1 MKISDLFKSISGLF
15 LIATV
20 IISCSS
26 EIGGKNQEITIVR
39 KDKERKV
46 DILAGGKLITSFCW
60 PENVYKPVFYPVYTL
75 SGTEVTRGF
84 PLNPRAGERDD
95 HIHQV
100 GIWFNYGNVNGI
112 DFWGNGSQGYK
123 SENGGEIKLVKIE
136 NIKGGKGEGS
146 MSILASWQDPSGKE
160 LLSEKTEFNFFA
172 RGNYYIIDRITIL
185 TAQDSDVTM
194 KDTKEG
200 MYAIRVARQLEL
212 PSKEDVFLLDQSGK
226 PGSEKASEN
235 VGVTGNYRSSE
246 GIEGDAVWGTRARWM
261 NLSGTINDEK
271 ISIVI
276 CDHPDNISY
285 PTYWHAR
292 GYGLFSA
299 NPLGA
304 VDFTKGKEMVDF
316 SIPSGGTA
324 TFKYRIVIQSGSHLT
339 DSEINSIADDFA
351 VKYRQKTEI

>member
-1 MKISDLFKSISGLF
+1 MKISVVLKNITGL
-15 LIATV
+15 LVVALV
-20 IISCSS
+20 LVSCSS
-26 EIGGKNQEITIVR
+26 ATGEKRQEIEII
-39 KDKERKV
+39 KKESERKV
-46 DILAGGKLITSFCW
+46 DVLAGGKLITSFCW

-84 PLNPRAGERDD
+84 PLKPRAGERDD

-100 GIWFNYGNVNGI
+100 GIWFNYGNVNGV

-123 SENGGEIKLVKIE
+123 SENGGEIKMLKIDD
-136 NIKGGKGEGS
+136 IKGGQGEGKI
-146 MSILASWQDPSGKE
+146 SISASWLDPSGKE
-160 LLSEKTEFNFFA
+160 MLAEKTEFNFFA
-172 RGNYYIIDRITIL
+172 RGNYYIIDRVTIL
-185 TAQDSDVTM
+185 TAQDTAVVM

-212 PSKEDVFLLDQSGK
+212 PSNEDVFLLDQSGK
-226 PGSEKASEN
+226 PGSEKAGEN
-235 VGVTGNYRSSE
+235 IGVTGNYRSSE
-246 GIEGDAVWGTRARWM
+246 GKEGEAVWGTRARWM
-261 NLSGTINDEK
+261 NLSGVINDEK

-304 VDFTKGKEMVDF
+304 IDFTQGKEVVDF
-316 SIPSGGTA
+316 SIPSGGSA
-324 TFKYRIVIQSGSHLT
+324 TFKYRIVINSGSHLT
-339 DSEINSIADDFA
+339 DGEINPIADDFA
-351 VKYRQKTEI
+351 TKYRQNAGI